1 MLSLQLA
8 SHVETRRYLP
18 VCYGGGF
25 VATRPAVHRV
35 PKIAWERIVESLSRG
50 DNVEESHYMERMWAA
65 LLTPPL
71 TPSETRAMACVAKKA
86 DREMLPYLTGSVNNC
101 FCGDVERCGAGL
113 DGSKGRHMASANH
126 SALHSM
132 PEGEVEV
139 EEECL
144 KVLALHQPV
153 ATDLRFIVAIL
164 KINNDLERIG
174 DLACNIASRARK
186 MASITTPAKAHIDF
200 QGAETKV
207 RTMLRKSLEAL
218 VNVDAD
224 LAKWVWAQDDQ
235 IDEINRS
242 VHKQVIQALKRYP
255 DEVERLI
262 LLLSVS
268 RNLERIGDHSTN
280 IAEDILYMIGGEIV
294 RHSKVE

>member
-1 MLSLQLA
+1 MSIHLHKA
-8 SHVETRRYLP
+8 
-18 VCYGGGF
+18 
-25 VATRPAVHRV
+25 
-35 PKIAWERIVESLSRG
+35 IESLKKRILDLG
-50 DNVEESHYMERMWAA
+50 TLVEESVSIALIAA
-65 LLTPPL
+65 
-71 TPSETRAMACVAKKA
+71 EK
-86 DREMLPYLTGSVNNC
+86 
-101 FCGDVERCGAGL
+101 GDANLAQKVI
-113 DGSKGRHMASANH
+113 DGDTTIDV
-126 SALHSM
+126 L
-132 PEGEVEV
+132 EVEV

-144 KVLALHQPV
+144 KILALHQPV
-153 ATDLRFIVAIL
+153 ATDLRFIVAVL

-186 MASITTPAKAHIDF
+186 MAALTTQPKAHIDF

-218 VNVDAD
+218 VNVDSD

-242 VHKQVIQALKRYP
+242 VHRQVIQALKEYP
-255 DEVERLI
+255 DDVERLI